1 MSLTS
6 TTLPAP
12 GSIGRGALWTGRVL
26 SAVLVIL
33 LLLDATMKLIP
44 LQIVTDESASLGW
57 PADTTTVRTLGV
69 ILALATLLY
78 AVPRT
83 AILGA
88 VILTG
93 YMGGA
98 IATHVRVSDPLFTH
112 TLFGVYLGVAL
123 WAGLWLRDP
132 RLRALMPFRE

>member
-6 TTLPAP
+6 NTLPAP
-12 GSIGRGALWTGRVL
+12 ASVGRVALWTGRVL
-26 SAVLVIL
+26 SAVLVVL

-44 LQIVTDESASLGW
+44 LQIVTDGSASLGW

-83 AILGA
+83 AVLGA

-98 IATHVRVSDPLFTH
+98 IATHVRVGDPLLTH

-132 RLRALMPFRE
+132 RLRALMPFKD

>member
-6 TTLPAP
+6 NTLPAP
-12 GSIGRGALWTGRVL
+12 ASVGRVALWTGRVL
-26 SAVLVIL
+26 SAVLVVL

-44 LQIVTDESASLGW
+44 LQIVTDGSASLGW

-83 AILGA
+83 AVLVA
-88 VILTG
+88 VILSG

-98 IATHVRVSDPLFTH
+98 IASHVRVGDPLLTH

-132 RLRALMPFRE
+132 RVRALMPFKD

>member
-6 TTLPAP
+6 IILPAQANV
-12 GSIGRGALWTGRVL
+12 GRGALWTGRAL
-26 SAVLVIL
+26 STVLVIL

-44 LQIVTDESASLGW
+44 LQMVTDGSRAIGW
-57 PADTTTVRTLGV
+57 PADPLTVRSLGV
-69 ILALATLLY
+69 VLALATLLY

-83 AILGA
+83 SVLGA

-98 IATHVRVSDPLFTH
+98 VATHVRVGDPLFTH
-112 TLFGVYLGVAL
+112 VLFGVYLGVAL
-123 WAGLWLRDP
+123 WGGLWLRDP
-132 RLRALMPFRE
+132 RVRALMPFKA

>member
-44 LQIVTDESASLGW
+44 LQIVTDGSASLGW

>member
-6 TTLPAP
+6 NTLPALA
-12 GSIGRGALWTGRVL
+12 SVGRVALWTGRVL
-26 SAVLVIL
+26 SAVLVVL

-44 LQIVTDESASLGW
+44 LQIVTDGSASLGW

-83 AILGA
+83 AVLGA

-98 IATHVRVSDPLFTH
+98 IATHVRVGDPLLTH

-132 RLRALMPFRE
+132 RVRALMPFKD

>member
-44 LQIVTDESASLGW
+44 LQIVTDGSASLGW
-57 PADTTTVRTLGV
+57 PADKTTVRTLGV

>member
-44 LQIVTDESASLGW
+44 LQIVTDGSASLGW

-132 RLRALMPFRE
+132 RLRALMPFKE